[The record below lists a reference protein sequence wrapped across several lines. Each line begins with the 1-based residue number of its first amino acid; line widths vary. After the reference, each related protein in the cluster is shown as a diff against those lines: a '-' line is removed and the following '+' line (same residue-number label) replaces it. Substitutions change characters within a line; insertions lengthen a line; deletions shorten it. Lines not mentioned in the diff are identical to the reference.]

1 MNAGDTVLMNHPDGY
16 ATITGSGGRFVGWVP
31 NGVRGTVYLFTPDRQ
46 SAVVNFEGKLIAT
59 VPVAQLRPAGL
70 AAAVHPA
77 A

>member
-16 ATITGSGGRFVGWVP
+16 ATISGGGGRFVGWVP
-31 NGVRGTVYLFTPDRQ
+31 NGIPGTVYLFTPDRQ

-59 VPVAQLRPAGL
+59 VPVAHLRSAVL
-70 AAAVHPA
+70 ASTVSPA